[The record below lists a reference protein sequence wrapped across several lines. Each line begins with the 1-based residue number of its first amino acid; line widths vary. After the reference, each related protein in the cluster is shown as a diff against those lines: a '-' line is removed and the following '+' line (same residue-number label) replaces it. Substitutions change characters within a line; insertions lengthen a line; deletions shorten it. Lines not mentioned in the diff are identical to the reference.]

1 MLTQCQGGK
10 TSALIKKK
18 KKEKERKKDLF
29 LLINLGKEIH
39 YSVRK
44 FMTVQQDD

>member
-10 TSALIKKK
+10 TSALIKKQ
-18 KKEKERKKDLF
+18 KEKERKKDLF

>member
-10 TSALIKKK
+10 TSALIK